1 MRGRI
6 LAALAAVVAAGAVL
20 QANAQAQAQVT
31 VTWSTLATGGPAVSD
46 VYRALVQQFERQNSG
61 IRVNLQI
68 LPGTSGEQYN
78 RYVTLFAAKDASVDV
93 ISIDVIWPPPMVAA
107 GWLAPLD
114 RWFAP
119 GERDIYLPGAIR
131 ANTIGGKIY
140 GVPWYTDAGLL
151 YYRKDLLA
159 KYNAGVPTT
168 WDDLIATA
176 QRITEGEKNPQLA
189 GFLFQGAKIEALA
202 DFFYEV
208 LWSGGGDVLSP
219 TGSVI
224 VDNAKGVA
232 AVNFILDLV
241 RKSHVTPP
249 GVATLATD
257 DTRVAFQDGRAV
269 FLRNWTY
276 AYDLFQSSGSKV
288 AGQVGIAPLPKG
300 PAGRSA
306 ATLGG
311 WQLAIS
317 AFSHNKEAAWKFI
330 EFMTGRVAEKSMAL
344 QASTVPTRKDIF
356 DDPEVKR
363 RAPQSPNMLK
373 AVLNA
378 TPRAQIA
385 DYPKMSAIIQSNLQA
400 ALTNQ
405 IPGEE
410 AVKRMA
416 REIRVLLAQ

>member
-1 MRGRI
+1 
-6 LAALAAVVAAGAVL
+6 
-20 QANAQAQAQVT
+20 
-31 VTWSTLATGGPAVSD
+31 
-46 VYRALVQQFERQNSG
+46 
-61 IRVNLQI
+61 
-68 LPGTSGEQYN
+68 
-78 RYVTLFAAKDASVDV
+78 
-93 ISIDVIWPPPMVAA
+93 MVAA

-114 RWFAP
+114 QWFAP
-119 GERDIYLPGAIR
+119 GKRDAFLPGAIR

-151 YYRKDLLA
+151 YYRKDLLVKYGA
-159 KYNAGVPTT
+159 KVPTT
-168 WDDLIATA
+168 WDELVATA

-208 LWSGGGDVLSP
+208 LWSSGGDVLDP
-219 TGSVI
+219 TGKVI
-224 VDNAKGVA
+224 VDNAKGLA
-232 AVNFILDLV
+232 AMSFILDLI
-241 RKSHVTPP
+241 RKSRVTPP

-257 DTRVAFQDGRAV
+257 DTRAAFQDGRAV

-300 PAGRSA
+300 GAGRSA
-306 ATLGG
+306 STLGG

-317 AFSHNKEAAWKFI
+317 NFSRNKEAAWKFV
-330 EFMTGRVAEKSMAL
+330 EFMTDRVAEKSRAL
-344 QASTVPTRKDIF
+344 QGSTVPTRKDIF

-363 RAPQSPNMLK
+363 HAPQSPDMLK
-373 AVLNA
+373 AVLGA

-385 DYPKMSAIIQSNLQA
+385 DYPRMSAIIQSNLQA

-405 IPGEE
+405 VPGDE
-410 AVKRMA
+410 ALKRMA
-416 REIRVLLAQ
+416 RELRALLTQ

>member
-1 MRGRI
+1 MKGRI
-6 LAALAAVVAAGAVL
+6 LVALATVALAGAVL
-20 QANAQAQAQVT
+20 QAHAEAQAQVT
-31 VTWSTLATGGPAVSD
+31 VTWSTLAGGGPAVSD
-46 VYRALVQQFERQNSG
+46 VYRALAQQFERQNPG
-61 IRVNLQI
+61 VRVNLQI

-93 ISIDVIWPPPMVAA
+93 ISIDVIWPAPMVAA

-114 RWFAP
+114 QWFGP
-119 GERDIYLPGAIR
+119 DKREVFLPGAIR

-159 KYNAGVPTT
+159 KYNAKVPAT
-168 WDDLIATA
+168 WEEMIATA
-176 QRITEGEKNPQLA
+176 QRITDGEKNPQLV

-208 LWSGGGDVLSP
+208 LWSSGGDVLDP
-219 TGSVI
+219 NGKVI
-224 VDNAKGVA
+224 VDNAKGTA
-232 AVNFILDLV
+232 AMNFILDLV
-241 RKSHVTPP
+241 RKSRVTPA

-300 PAGRSA
+300 AAGRSA
-306 ATLGG
+306 STLGG

-317 AFSHNKEAAWKFI
+317 AFSRNKESAWKFI

-344 QASTVPTRKDIF
+344 QVSTVATRKDIF

-363 RAPQSPNMLK
+363 RAPQSPDMLK
-373 AVLNA
+373 AVLSA

-385 DYPKMSAIIQSNLQA
+385 DYPKMSAIIQANLQA

-405 IPGEE
+405 IPGDE

-416 REIRVLLAQ
+416 REIRALLTQ